1 MAKSLVIGIDP
12 GMTGALALYDADGFP
27 LQIEDMPVVNGEV
40 NGWELNAILRRWT
53 HAQAVIVEQVS
64 AMPRQG
70 VSSTFK
76 FGKGYGMIL
85 GAATGLGF
93 KLGMVTPVR
102 WTKHYNVGSD
112 KGLHRQRA
120 MELFPQQAEMFKRV
134 KDDGRADAALIAK
147 WGAEEAVL

>member
-1 MAKSLVIGIDP
+1 MAKSLVIGVDP

-27 LQIEDMPVVNGEV
+27 LQVEDMPVVNGEV

-53 HAQAVIVEQVS
+53 HAQAVVVEQVS

-85 GAATGLGF
+85 GAVTGLGF
-93 KLGMVTPVR
+93 KLAMVTPGK
-102 WTKHYNVGSD
+102 WTKFWNVGSD
-112 KGLHRQRA
+112 KALHRQRA
-120 MELFPQQAEMFKRV
+120 MEQFPAQAELFKRV

-147 WGAEEAVL
+147 WGATEATL